1 MRNPYEILGLDSTA
15 SMDDVKRAYRDL
27 ARQYN
32 DDYQKMDEIN
42 AAYDT
47 IIMNFGNNSRKNAYS
62 DSGSQ
67 YAYNSDPSQGISEF
81 GDIRAKLNNGR
92 IDDAEM
98 LLDGIPY
105 QKRNAEWHYLQS
117 VVFYKK
123 NWLNESKKQLEKNID
138 DVKNKTNQKNEWI
151 DKFIKNRNLNKLS
164 KQIIDKL
171 IEYINIYENGD
182 IKIDFKY
189 QDEYIEAINFINI
202 YNV

>member
-1 MRNPYEILGLDSTA
+1 MLFDIDNKIKEITNSDNVNYDYEILKNRIEQINNNIIKYEQ
-15 SMDDVKRAYRDL
+15 VEKDL
-27 ARQYN
+27 KE
-32 DDYQKMDEIN
+32 DYMSEI
-42 AAYDT
+42 
-47 IIMNFGNNSRKNAYS
+47 
-62 DSGSQ
+62 
-67 YAYNSDPSQGISEF
+67 ISKEEYQEYKVEYK
-81 GDIRAKLNNGR
+81 DMLHKLR
-92 IDDAEM
+92 
-98 LLDGIPY
+98 
-105 QKRNAEWHYLQS
+105 
-117 VVFYKK
+117 
-123 NWLNESKKQLEKNID
+123 ESKKQLEKNID